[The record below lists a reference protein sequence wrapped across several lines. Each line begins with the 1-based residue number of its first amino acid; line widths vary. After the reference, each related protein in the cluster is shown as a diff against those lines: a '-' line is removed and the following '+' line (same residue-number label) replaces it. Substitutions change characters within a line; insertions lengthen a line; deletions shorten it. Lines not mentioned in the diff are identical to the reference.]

1 MFPPNFITA
10 ERIACQLDIG
20 SKKRVLQQLGEM
32 LASSSAD
39 ITPDTVFEHLLER
52 ERLGSTGLGHGIA
65 LPHARMPNLRRA
77 VGAFVQLRS
86 GVDFDAVDNHP
97 VDLAFGLLVPQ
108 DATEEHLQLL
118 AKLAS
123 MFSNELLCDKLR
135 TGENA
140 EELLQRIEAWD
151 AGPPAEST

>member
-10 ERIACQLDIG
+10 ERIARQLDIG
-20 SKKRVLQQLGEM
+20 SKKRVLQQLGVM
-32 LASSSAD
+32 LASSSTD
-39 ITPDTVFEHLLER
+39 ISPEAVFEHLLER

-65 LPHARMPNLRRA
+65 LPHARMPDLERA

-86 GVDFDAVDNHP
+86 GVDFDAVDDHP

-108 DATEEHLQLL
+108 EATEEHLQLL

-123 MFSNELLCDKLR
+123 MFSNELLCEKLR
-135 TGENA
+135 SGED
-140 EELLQRIEAWD
+140 EQELLQRIEAWD
-151 AGPPAEST
+151 ASPPAEGA